1 MTSKPL
7 FKVCSLNVDGLTDKN
22 KTRNVVNLL
31 KGTQVDIFLQET
43 HLSDFNGCSGEKFS
57 SPGTTRSA
65 SAAILFHPDFKFELQ
80 CIIFQVRY
88 KW

>member
-7 FKVCSLNVDGLTDKN
+7 FKVCSLNVDGLADKN

-31 KGTQVDIFLQET
+31 KGTQVYVLFLQET
-43 HLSDFNGCSGEKFS
+43 HLSDFNGWSGEKFS

-65 SAAILFHPDFKFELQ
+65 GAAILILSYYLSSQ
-80 CIIFQVRY
+80 I
-88 KW
+88 